1 MPNKVTREI
10 AAGRNLRKISK
21 LTFKQTLGV
30 KQQKKKA
37 YNVAEN
43 EQGMSIESTYSDHMS
58 NDQSP

>member
-10 AAGRNLRKISK
+10 AAGRNLRTISK

-43 EQGMSIESTYSDHMS
+43 EQGKNVFLVETHES
-58 NDQSP
+58 NEKSP